1 MQYKPASQLR
11 QRQQQRTNS
20 WPRNQGFAAH
30 SLSYVAEA
38 PREESAPSIHRP
50 VETATYELN
59 ELPESSSKDKGKGKG
74 KDKLSQAEEG
84 QAEEVQAEEVQAEE
98 GQAGAGQDAAD
109 DAKKEEEKEKKK
121 GPKPF
126 CSIRGHC
133 VIGPFPGWKNW
144 FTRRGDDP

>member
-1 MQYKPASQLR
+1 MA
-11 QRQQQRTNS
+11 T
-20 WPRNQGFAAH
+20 
-30 SLSYVAEA
+30 LSYVAEA